1 MDYENQLEKGLLKAI
16 ADYTEDLEGE
26 DQFTEE
32 RTLTI
37 NKNEPFALVQNAN
50 TKATYKVPVEPI
62 TIKTVKVTKY

>member
-1 MDYENQLEKGLLKAI
+1 MLKAI